1 MRRQREAE
9 RRIYIDITINIRTH
23 CFSEID
29 IDNTL
34 KVKTEP
40 GADDNKMEVEM
51 KDEIVKEGA
60 DDVVKKE
67 GEEEIKTEAEK
78 KEKEEKDKE
87 VEEAVPAGVAAGLD
101 KDGIPVAFE
110 TMADDTEDID
120 DVQESEHFDNRLS
133 VLKLCTGN
141 HYQFDQ
147 LRRAKHSSMMVLYHL
162 HNPDAPKFERARSI
176 QQHMEYLQ
184 HASQCTSATCP
195 SRTCAKMKEFIKHE
209 QLCQIKAVG
218 GCRLCQRINAFLTLH
233 ARSCKLET
241 CVVPKCHE
249 IRNQIRQMAIRQ
261 QSMDDRRSAMMNEMY
276 SRGGSSAPSEN

>member
-1 MRRQREAE
+1 VR
-9 RRIYIDITINIRTH
+9 
-23 CFSEID
+23 
-29 IDNTL
+29 
-34 KVKTEP
+34 
-40 GADDNKMEVEM
+40 
-51 KDEIVKEGA
+51 
-60 DDVVKKE
+60 
-67 GEEEIKTEAEK
+67 
-78 KEKEEKDKE
+78 
-87 VEEAVPAGVAAGLD
+87 AGLD

-162 HNPDAPKFERARSI
+162 HNPDAPKFVPNCQFCHREINNGYRHNCSVCEVDYCHRCVHIQGPRIHPQHTLRPIPVAGGAPVQLTEEQRKERARSI
-176 QQHMEYLQ
+176 QQHMEYLT
-184 HASQCTSATCP
+184 HASSCTDPNCA

-209 QLCQIKAVG
+209 QLCQIKAHG
-218 GCRLCQRINAFLTLH
+218 GCRLCVRINAFLTLH

-241 CVVPKCHE
+241 CPVPKCHE
-249 IRNQIRQMAIRQ
+249 TRNQMRQMAIRQ

-276 SRGGSSAPSEN
+276 GRASSSSAEGS